1 MSKLFDFDLNIIKK
15 ENRSLIC
22 GIDEVGRGCLAGPV
36 FSTAIIMSYEQCI
49 QSVNDSK
56 KLTSKKREI
65 VFDEIMK
72 NAIAVSTTGISNID
86 IDKYG
91 ILKCTINSMKKNI
104 ERLAINPDL
113 ILVDYIDLSSEYECG
128 KYNFRDI
135 VHGDSV
141 SYAIAAASIVA
152 KVTRDRLMCELS
164 KEYPQYHFDKNKG
177 YGTFEHIAAIR
188 EFGPCPIHRMTF
200 LKKLFWST
208 FIYYI

>member
-72 NAIAVSTTGISNID
+72 NAIDVSTTGISNID

-104 ERLAINPDL
+104 ESLTINPDL
-113 ILVDYIDLSSEYECG
+113 LLVDYIDLSSEYECG

-177 YGTFEHIAAIR
+177 YGTSEHIAAIR

-200 LKKLFWST
+200 LKKLF
-208 FIYYI
+208 

>member
-1 MSKLFDFDLNIIKK
+1 MSKVFDFDLNIIKK

-104 ERLAINPDL
+104 ERLTINPDL

-177 YGTFEHIAAIR
+177 YGTSEHIAAIR

-200 LKKLFWST
+200 LKKLF
-208 FIYYI
+208 

>member
-72 NAIAVSTTGISNID
+72 NSIAVSTTGISNVD

-104 ERLAINPDL
+104 ERLIINPDL

-177 YGTFEHIAAIR
+177 YGTSEHIAAIR

-200 LKKLFWST
+200 LKKLF
-208 FIYYI
+208 

>member
-152 KVTRDRLMCELS
+152 KVTRDRLMCDLS

-177 YGTFEHIAAIR
+177 YGTSEHIAAIR

-200 LKKLFWST
+200 LKKIF
-208 FIYYI
+208 

>member
-49 QSVNDSK
+49 QCVNDSK
-56 KLTSKKREI
+56 KLTSQKREI

-72 NAIAVSTTGISNID
+72 NAIDVSTTGISNID

-104 ERLAINPDL
+104 ESLTINPDL

-135 VHGDSV
+135 VHGDSL

-177 YGTFEHIAAIR
+177 YGTSEHIAAIK

-200 LKKLFWST
+200 LKKLF
-208 FIYYI
+208 

>member
-49 QSVNDSK
+49 QCVNDSK
-56 KLTSKKREI
+56 KLTSQKREI

-72 NAIAVSTTGISNID
+72 NAIDVSTTGISNID

-104 ERLAINPDL
+104 ERLTINPDL

-164 KEYPQYHFDKNKG
+164 KEYPQYNFDKNKG
-177 YGTFEHIAAIR
+177 YGTSEHIAAIR

-200 LKKLFWST
+200 LKKLF
-208 FIYYI
+208 

>member
-104 ERLAINPDL
+104 ERLTINPDL

-164 KEYPQYHFDKNKG
+164 KEYPQYNFDKNKG
-177 YGTFEHIAAIR
+177 YGTSEHIAAIR

-200 LKKLFWST
+200 LKNLF
-208 FIYYI
+208 

>member
-49 QSVNDSK
+49 QCVNDSK
-56 KLTSKKREI
+56 KLTSQKREI

-72 NAIAVSTTGISNID
+72 NAIDVSTTGISNID

-104 ERLAINPDL
+104 ERLTINPDL

-200 LKKLFWST
+200 LKKLF
-208 FIYYI
+208 

>member
-113 ILVDYIDLSSEYECG
+113 ILVDYIDLSSEYKCG

-188 EFGPCPIHRMTF
+188 KFGPCPIHRMTF
-200 LKKLFWST
+200 LKKLF
-208 FIYYI
+208 

>member
-15 ENRSLIC
+15 ENRLLIC

-36 FSTAIIMSYEQCI
+36 FSTAIIMSCEQCI

-104 ERLAINPDL
+104 EKLTINPDL

-177 YGTFEHIAAIR
+177 YGTSEHIAAIR

-200 LKKLFWST
+200 LKKLF
-208 FIYYI
+208 

>member
-49 QSVNDSK
+49 QCVNDSK
-56 KLTSKKREI
+56 KLTSQKREI

-72 NAIAVSTTGISNID
+72 NAIDVSTTGISNID

-104 ERLAINPDL
+104 ESLTINPDL
-113 ILVDYIDLSSEYECG
+113 ILVDYIDLSSEY
-128 KYNFRDI
+128 
-135 VHGDSV
+135 
-141 SYAIAAASIVA
+141 
-152 KVTRDRLMCELS
+152 
-164 KEYPQYHFDKNKG
+164 
-177 YGTFEHIAAIR
+177 
-188 EFGPCPIHRMTF
+188 
-200 LKKLFWST
+200 
-208 FIYYI
+208 

>member
-49 QSVNDSK
+49 QFVNDSK

-200 LKKLFWST
+200 LKKLF
-208 FIYYI
+208 

>member
-36 FSTAIIMSYEQCI
+36 FSTAIIKSYEQCI

-72 NAIAVSTTGISNID
+72 NSIAVSTTGISNVD

-104 ERLAINPDL
+104 ERLIINPDL

-177 YGTFEHIAAIR
+177 YGTSEHIAAIK

-200 LKKLFWST
+200 LKKLF
-208 FIYYI
+208 

>member
-72 NAIAVSTTGISNID
+72 NAIAVSITGISNID

-104 ERLAINPDL
+104 ERLAINPNL
-113 ILVDYIDLSSEYECG
+113 ILVDYIDLSSEYECD

-177 YGTFEHIAAIR
+177 YGTSEHIAAIR
-188 EFGPCPIHRMTF
+188 EFGPCPIHRMT
-200 LKKLFWST
+200 
-208 FIYYI
+208 

>member
-1 MSKLFDFDLNIIKK
+1 MSKLFEFDLNIIKK

-91 ILKCTINSMKKNI
+91 ILKCT
-104 ERLAINPDL
+104 
-113 ILVDYIDLSSEYECG
+113 
-128 KYNFRDI
+128 
-135 VHGDSV
+135 
-141 SYAIAAASIVA
+141 
-152 KVTRDRLMCELS
+152 
-164 KEYPQYHFDKNKG
+164 
-177 YGTFEHIAAIR
+177 
-188 EFGPCPIHRMTF
+188 F
-200 LKKLFWST
+200 LLK
-208 FIYYI
+208 

>member
-200 LKKLFWST
+200 LKKLF
-208 FIYYI
+208 

>member
-91 ILKCTINSMKKNI
+91 ILKCTINSMKNNI
-104 ERLAINPDL
+104 ERLTINPDL

-177 YGTFEHIAAIR
+177 YGTSEHIAAIR

-200 LKKLFWST
+200 LKKLF
-208 FIYYI
+208 

>member
-91 ILKCTINSMKKNI
+91 ISKCTINSMKKNI

-200 LKKLFWST
+200 LKKLF
-208 FIYYI
+208 

>member
-65 VFDEIMK
+65 VFDEIIK

-164 KEYPQYHFDKNKG
+164 KEYPQYNFDKNKG
-177 YGTFEHIAAIR
+177 YGTSEHIAAIR

-200 LKKLFWST
+200 LKKLF
-208 FIYYI
+208 

>member
-1 MSKLFDFDLNIIKK
+1 MSKLFEFDLNIIKK

-104 ERLAINPDL
+104 ERLIINPDL

-177 YGTFEHIAAIR
+177 YGTSEHIAAIR

-200 LKKLFWST
+200 LKKLF
-208 FIYYI
+208 

>member
-49 QSVNDSK
+49 QCVNDSK
-56 KLTSKKREI
+56 KLTSQKREI

-72 NAIAVSTTGISNID
+72 NAIDVSTTGISNID

-104 ERLAINPDL
+104 ESLTINPDL
-113 ILVDYIDLSSEYECG
+113 LLVDYIDLSSEYECG

-177 YGTFEHIAAIR
+177 YGTSEHIAAIR

-200 LKKLFWST
+200 LKKLF
-208 FIYYI
+208 

>member
-49 QSVNDSK
+49 QCVNDSK

-72 NAIAVSTTGISNID
+72 NTIAVSTTGISNID

-91 ILKCTINSMKKNI
+91 ILKCTITSMKKNI

-188 EFGPCPIHRMTF
+188 EYGPCPIHRMTF
-200 LKKLFWST
+200 LKKLF
-208 FIYYI
+208 

>member
-104 ERLAINPDL
+104 ERLTINPDL

-135 VHGDSV
+135 VHGDSI

-177 YGTFEHIAAIR
+177 YGTSEHIAAIR
-188 EFGPCPIHRMTF
+188 EFGPSPIHRMTF
-200 LKKLFWST
+200 LKKLF
-208 FIYYI
+208 

>member
-72 NAIAVSTTGISNID
+72 NSIAVSTTGISNVD

-104 ERLAINPDL
+104 ERLIINPDL

-177 YGTFEHIAAIR
+177 YGTSEHIAAIK

-200 LKKLFWST
+200 LKKLF
-208 FIYYI
+208 

>member
-104 ERLAINPDL
+104 ERLTINPDL

-177 YGTFEHIAAIR
+177 YGTSEHIAAIR

-200 LKKLFWST
+200 LKKLF
-208 FIYYI
+208 

>member
-56 KLTSKKREI
+56 KITSKKREI

-104 ERLAINPDL
+104 ERLTINPDL

-164 KEYPQYHFDKNKG
+164 KEYPQYNLDKNKG
-177 YGTFEHIAAIR
+177 YGTSEHIAAIR

-200 LKKLFWST
+200 LKKLF
-208 FIYYI
+208 